1 MDRSIRLVDN
11 VGALSRCTGHS
22 VTDSI
27 SLGRGGAVG
36 GAAWRRPEQ
45 RDRAAWVCGTAA
57 RSSAAGWRT
66 TGLPTDASS
75 HGQRGTSATSLPDP
89 LPLRLYSGVN
99 DEIW

>member
-36 GAAWRRPEQ
+36 GAAARAETPSSG
-45 RDRAAWVCGTAA
+45 DDGAAWVCGRGGRRSSERRGWRAA
-57 RSSAAGWRT
+57 RIAAA
-66 TGLPTDASS
+66 LA
-75 HGQRGTSATSLPDP
+75 
-89 LPLRLYSGVN
+89 
-99 DEIW
+99 E